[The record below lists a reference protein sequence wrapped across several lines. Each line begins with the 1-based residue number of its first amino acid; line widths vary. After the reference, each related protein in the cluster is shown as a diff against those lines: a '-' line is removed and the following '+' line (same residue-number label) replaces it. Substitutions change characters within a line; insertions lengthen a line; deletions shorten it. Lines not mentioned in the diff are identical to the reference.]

1 MTRFADLRR
10 GSLRCSEDMTSRV
23 QEHSLG
29 LPDITADS
37 LKVIFCGIN
46 PGMRS
51 AAVGLQFANRSN
63 RFWRV
68 LHRAGFTD
76 RQLEPGEAGLLL
88 DYGYGITSAV
98 ARATVSANDLT
109 RSDYL
114 AGRPI
119 LERKIAKYRPKYL
132 AFLGKPAASVFL
144 NQRKI
149 PWGLQPTT
157 FGESTVW
164 VLPNPSGLN
173 CAFTI
178 DKLTDAFRE
187 LFDALGQP
195 G

>member
-1 MTRFADLRR
+1 M
-10 GSLRCSEDMTSRV
+10 SSRV
-23 QEHSLG
+23 QEHSSG
-29 LPDITADS
+29 LPDVIADS

-46 PGMRS
+46 PGTRS

-68 LHRAGFTD
+68 LHHAGFTD
-76 RQLEPGEAGLLL
+76 RQLEPGEARLLL

-98 ARATVSANDLT
+98 ARPTVSATDLT
-109 RSDYL
+109 RADYI

-119 LERKIAKYRPKYL
+119 LERKLAKYRPKYL

-144 NQRKI
+144 NQRNL

-157 FGESTVW
+157 FGRSAVW

-178 DKLTDAFRE
+178 DKLTDAFAE
-187 LFDALGQP
+187 LFGALAQP